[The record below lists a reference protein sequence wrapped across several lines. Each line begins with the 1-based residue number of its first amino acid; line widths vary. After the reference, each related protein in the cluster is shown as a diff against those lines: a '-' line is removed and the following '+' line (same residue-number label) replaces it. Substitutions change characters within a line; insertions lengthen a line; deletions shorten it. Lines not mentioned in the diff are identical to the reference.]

1 MTVEDIE
8 ALINDA
14 RQEGYDDGLEYG
26 TELGQYEGYQ
36 NAKSEL
42 EDWYEDKVSDLKDEH
57 ENDLEK
63 EYKKGMDDKEA
74 EMQPIIDS
82 LRYHMEMNIESLQAQ
97 ILELKKQNLK
107 LRIENATITRSVQK
121 ST

>member
-26 TELGQYEGYQ
+26 TELGQQEGYD

-42 EDWYEDKVSDLKDEH
+42 IDWYEDRVSDLKDEH

-74 EMQPIIDS
+74 EMQPTIDS

>member
-1 MTVEDIE
+1 MTVEEIE
-8 ALINDA
+8 NLIDDA
-14 RQEGYDDGLEYG
+14 RQDGYNDGFEYGVEQGQQEGYE
-26 TELGQYEGYQ
+26 
-36 NAKSEL
+36 NAKAELSE
-42 EDWYEDKVSDLKDEH
+42 WYEERVSEIQYDH

-63 EYKKGMDDKEA
+63 EYQKGMDDKETA
-74 EMQPIIDS
+74 LSPTIDS

-107 LRIENATITRSVQK
+107 LRIENATITRSIQK